1 MVPASPKH
9 ASTHTSQVVNA
20 KYTLVY
26 LTILS
31 SREKQILS
39 KKKMVP
45 ISINEHL
52 FFNFTLDITMITK
65 HFACLDKVGSKRV
78 DKNMYLL
85 YIKKK

>member
-31 SREKQILS
+31 TREKQILS
-39 KKKMVP
+39 KKKNGTNIHKRAP
-45 ISINEHL
+45 L
-52 FFNFTLDITMITK
+52 F
-65 HFACLDKVGSKRV
+65 
-78 DKNMYLL
+78 
-85 YIKKK
+85 